1 MYLTD
6 YENKF
11 KSWKS
16 YTELPFGLSFL
27 NDKYEIENYLAERT
41 TFLKGFEATEFAR
54 LFFKEMPKPFK
65 YEKFLNIV
73 DSWNSDEEIGRVC
86 EWLFQLSIPFDQD
99 IYMLYDENVIKT
111 KWKVFVKYWDIF
123 SWSVGFS
130 LNIVD
135 QTRSWMLEVHHEEV
149 MTFYSMETV

>member
-11 KSWKS
+11 KSWTS
-16 YTELPFGLSFL
+16 YKELPFGLSFL
-27 NDKYEIENYLAERT
+27 NDEFGIEKYLSGRT

-54 LFFKEMPKPFK
+54 LFFKEMSKNFK
-65 YEKFLNIV
+65 HEQFLNIV
-73 DSWNSDEEIGRVC
+73 DSWNSDDEIAQVRK
-86 EWLFQLSIPFDQD
+86 WLFQLKIPFDQD

-111 KWKVFVKYWDIF
+111 KWKVFVKHWDIF
-123 SWSVGFS
+123 SSSVGFS

-135 QTRSWMLEVHHEEV
+135 QTRSWVLEVHHEDV
-149 MTFYSMETV
+149 LTFYSMESK